1 MKGANAEKII
11 RKMSKHGRVVI
22 VASDTRP
29 PSHFVKKI
37 AAMLRIRV
45 FYPRSS
51 LTQEQKRMIGKDM
64 PDPHIRDAYAAAIK
78 AYHRFENRLRRL
90 GKLGY
95 SDRVRMKIVIGK
107 RAKS

>member
-1 MKGANAEKII
+1 MKGANAERII
-11 RKMSKHGRVVI
+11 RKITKHGRVVI

-37 AAMLRIRV
+37 AAMLRVRV

-51 LTQEQKRMIGKDM
+51 LTQEQKRTAGRDM
-64 PDPHIRDAYAAAIK
+64 PDPHMRDAYAAALK

-90 GKLGY
+90 EKLGY
-95 SDRVRMKIVIGK
+95 SDRDRMKIVVGK